1 MDAALAIAIG
11 LAFAFALTN
20 GFHDASNAIATLVA
34 TRAATPAQAIAL
46 AAVFNM
52 LGPVLVGSAV
62 AATIAGIVDVPADQT
77 VAVIGAGLIGA
88 TSWNLL
94 TWWRGLPS
102 SSGQALVGGL
112 VGAALVEG
120 GTGAVN
126 WGGFDGWRP
135 VGVIGTL
142 VVLATSPVIG
152 AIAAFLVLRLLRL
165 GLRRG
170 SSRFRVPVN
179 RSQWAGA
186 AALAFSHGAND
197 AQKAVG
203 LIAALLLAGGETE
216 TLAAVPLWATVGS
229 AAALT
234 LGTALGGWKIVK
246 TIGQRIYRIRPLDG
260 FSSQASSSA
269 VILGASFLGAPISTT
284 HVVASSIIGI
294 GVGRR
299 RWHHVRWEIVRE
311 MGIAWLTTIPA
322 AALIAAIAFPIWRWV
337 A

>member
-1 MDAALAIAIG
+1 
-11 LAFAFALTN
+11 
-20 GFHDASNAIATLVA
+20 VA
-34 TRAATPAQAIAL
+34 R
-46 AAVFNM
+46 
-52 LGPVLVGSAV
+52 
-62 AATIAGIVDVPADQT
+62 
-77 VAVIGAGLIGA
+77 
-88 TSWNLL
+88 
-94 TWWRGLPS
+94 LPS

-120 GTGAVN
+120 GTSAVN

-142 VVLATSPVIG
+142 VALAISPVIG
-152 AIAAFLVLRLLRL
+152 GVAAFVFLRVLRR

-170 SSRFRVPVN
+170 SARLRTPVN

-186 AALAFSHGAND
+186 AALAFSHGSND

-203 LIAALLLAGGETE
+203 LVAALLLAAGKTQS
-216 TLAAVPLWATVGS
+216 LSAPLWATVGS

-234 LGTALGGWKIVK
+234 LGTAFGGWRIVK
-246 TIGQRIYRIRPLDG
+246 TIGQRIYRIRALDG

-322 AALIAAIAFPIWRWV
+322 SALIAAVAFMIWRWM

>member
-52 LGPVLVGSAV
+52 LGPVLIGSAV

-152 AIAAFLVLRLLRL
+152 GIAAFLVLRLLRL

-170 SSRFRVPVN
+170 SSRFRSPVN

>member
-1 MDAALAIAIG
+1 MDPALALAIG
-11 LAFAFALTN
+11 LAFVFALTN

-34 TRAATPAQAIAL
+34 TRAATPAQAVAL
-46 AAVFNM
+46 ASVFTI
-52 LGPVLVGSAV
+52 LGPILVGSAV
-62 AATIAGIVDVPADQT
+62 AATIAGIVQVPADQT

-88 TSWNLL
+88 TSWNLV

-142 VVLATSPVIG
+142 VALAISPVIG
-152 AIAAFLVLRLLRL
+152 GVGAFVVLRSLKRA
-165 GLRRG
+165 LRRG
-170 SSRFRVPVN
+170 SSRLRNPVN
-179 RSQWAGA
+179 RSQWFGA
-186 AALAFSHGAND
+186 AALAFSHGSND

-203 LIAALLLAGGETE
+203 LIAALLFATGETQS
-216 TLAAVPLWATVGS
+216 LSAPLWATVGS
-229 AAALT
+229 AVALT

-246 TIGQRIYRIRPLDG
+246 TIGRRIYRIRPLDG

-284 HVVASSIIGI
+284 HVVASSIVGI

-299 RWHHVRWEIVRE
+299 RWHHVRWRIVRD
-311 MGIAWLTTIPA
+311 MGIAWLTTIPVTAVLA
-322 AALIAAIAFPIWRWV
+322 AVAFTIWRWV